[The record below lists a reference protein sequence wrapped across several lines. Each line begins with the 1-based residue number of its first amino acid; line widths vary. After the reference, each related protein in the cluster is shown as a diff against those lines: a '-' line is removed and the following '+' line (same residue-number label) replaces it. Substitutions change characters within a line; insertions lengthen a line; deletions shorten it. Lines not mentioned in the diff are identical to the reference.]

1 MFFLFIIAILM
12 TVIGVIFFGYGIGVD
27 SIEDKKFLKTTG
39 VIVAI
44 VGIILILVS
53 GIRRVPTGHTGVVTS
68 FGRVE
73 NYTLD
78 SGISFMAP
86 WKKVIKMDNRIQKN
100 TVSLSCFS
108 SDIQEVTMVYTIN
121 FQISKAD
128 AMTIY
133 STIGKDYY
141 DKVITPTVMESVKV
155 VAARYTAEDLVGIR
169 NELAVEIENDLATKL
184 LNYNIEVASTSIED
198 MDFTDA
204 FTNAVEAKQVA
215 AQNKLKAETE
225 AAQKVVE
232 AEAAAQVKKI
242 NADAAAYETKARAE
256 AEAEANRKIA
266 ESLTDELIEYTYAT
280 EWDGKLPTYM
290 VGEGTIPV
298 MNVK

>member
-1 MFFLFIIAILM
+1 MLFLFILGIIAILIGLIIAIANWIDQEP
-12 TVIGVIFFGYGIGVD
+12 TVA
-27 SIEDKKFLKTTG
+27 
-39 VIVAI
+39 AI
-44 VGIILILVS
+44 ALVVGGIIGAIIIAFS
-53 GIRRVPTGHTGVVTS
+53 CARKIPTGHTGVVTN

-78 SGISFMAP
+78 SGIHFMAP
-86 WKKVIKMDNRIQKN
+86 WKKVVKMDNRVQKE

-108 SDIQEVTMVYTIN
+108 SDIQEVTMVYTVN

-141 DKVITPTVMESVKV
+141 AKVITPSVMESVKV
-155 VAARYTAEDLVGIR
+155 VAARYTAEELVATR
-169 NELAVEIENDLATKL
+169 NELALAIEEDVSEKL
-184 LNYNIEVASTSIED
+184 LSYNIEVVSTSIED

-232 AEAAAQVKKI
+232 AEAAAEVKRI
-242 NADAAAYETKARAE
+242 QAEADAYELKTRSE

-266 ESLTDELIEYTYAT
+266 ESLTDELIDYTYAT
-280 EWDGKLPTYM
+280 GWDGKLPNYM
-290 VGEGTIPV
+290 TGENSIPV
-298 MNVK
+298 FNGMQ